1 MRLTNHE
8 AWALV
13 HGMLIGG
20 LFLLG
25 FSGGILALYG
35 LRSELL
41 TAEGV
46 RDRVT
51 QLKLGTTLMA
61 LMAWATVI
69 TGTWII
75 LPWYR
80 DSSPTSPKSLL
91 LADPATEQWHTF
103 ADVWKTHLAWTAP
116 MLATAA
122 AFLVLY
128 YGQSLARDMT
138 ARRVVL
144 ALFLGAFAISSIAA
158 LIGSLVTR
166 TAPIH

>member
-1 MRLTNHE
+1 
-8 AWALV
+8 
-13 HGMLIGG
+13 
-20 LFLLG
+20 
-25 FSGGILALYG
+25 
-35 LRSELL
+35 
-41 TAEGV
+41 
-46 RDRVT
+46 
-51 QLKLGTTLMA
+51 MA

-91 LADPATEQWHTF
+91 LADPATKQWHTF

-122 AFLVLY
+122 AFLVVY
-128 YGQSLARDMT
+128 YGHSLARDTT

-144 ALFLGAFAISSIAA
+144 ALFLGAFTISSIAA